1 MARKR
6 VISPEIWTSE
16 DFLHLSFK
24 GRLLYISLMNHA
36 NDQGM
41 FKWSLLTIKASCFPA
56 DNITK
61 EEIQDQLNIMLKRKM
76 LVANVDKTLLR
87 FKAWDTYQRVPKPA
101 PNKYEFVEG
110 VSNHSDT
117 TTEPLLE
124 RSDTSMVRV
133 QPKEDK
139 EDKIKEDKI
148 REDKES
154 LHQIEK
160 AFDGYY
166 DSYLTGRKKN
176 KPLALKHWNKLTI
189 EERDKAIEQL
199 PHHVK
204 YWQAQIANGS
214 MTINHVPHPSSWLS
228 AKSFND
234 SLDTLQITAP
244 KIQSGKESFNTTYH
258 DNMVKQTQKHLEY
271 VNKMKEN
278 RASNDEIK
286 EALKRRVRS

>member
-36 NDQGM
+36 NDQGI

-61 EEIQDQLNIMLKRKM
+61 EEIQDQLNIMLKRQM
-76 LVANVDKTLLR
+76 LVANQDATLLR
-87 FKAWDTYQRVPKPA
+87 FKAWDTYQKVPKPA

-110 VSNHSDT
+110 LPNHSDT

-124 RSDTSMVRV
+124 RSDTSKVRV

-148 REDKES
+148 KEDKA
-154 LHQIEK
+154 QIIK
-160 AFDGYY
+160 AQFEDVFWVGYIKH
-166 DSYLTGRKKN
+166 RKKD
-176 KPLALKHWNKLTI
+176 KQEALKAWIKLTNK
-189 EERDKAIEQL
+189 ERDTAIEHL

-204 YWQAQIANGS
+204 YWQDQIDNGS
-214 MTINHVPHPSSWLS
+214 MQLIHVPYPVRWLRR
-228 AKSFND
+228 KSFND
-234 SLDTLQITAP
+234 SLDTLVVTKAKP
-244 KIQSGKESFNTTYH
+244 QSAKESFTSTYH
-258 DNMVKQTQKHLEY
+258 DNMVKQTELHRQY
-271 VNKMKEN
+271 VNRMKQN
-278 RASNDEIK
+278 KASDEEIK
-286 EALKRRVRS
+286 EALSQRIKG

>member
-36 NDQGM
+36 NDQGI

-61 EEIQDQLNIMLKRKM
+61 EEIQDQLNIMLKRQM
-76 LVANVDKTLLR
+76 LVANQDATLLR
-87 FKAWDTYQRVPKPA
+87 FKAWDTYQKVPKPA

-110 VSNHSDT
+110 LPNHSDT

-124 RSDTSMVRV
+124 RSDTSKVRV

-148 REDKES
+148 KEDKA
-154 LHQIEK
+154 QIIK
-160 AFDGYY
+160 AQFEDVFWVGYIKH
-166 DSYLTGRKKN
+166 RKKD
-176 KPLALKHWNKLTI
+176 KQEALKAWIKLTNK
-189 EERDKAIEQL
+189 ERDTAIKHL

-204 YWQAQIANGS
+204 YWQDQIDNGS
-214 MTINHVPHPSSWLS
+214 MQIIHVPYPVRWLRR
-228 AKSFND
+228 KSFND
-234 SLDTLQITAP
+234 SLDTLVVTKAKP
-244 KIQSGKESFNTTYH
+244 QSAKESFTSTYH
-258 DNMVKQTQKHLEY
+258 DNMVKQTELHRQY
-271 VNKMKEN
+271 VNRMKQN
-278 RASNDEIK
+278 KASDEEIK
-286 EALKRRVRS
+286 EALSQRIKG